1 MRKLYLGFLAG
12 LVIANFN
19 AQTKKIA
26 FIGQADVYSNNIPT
40 ANDGLVYD
48 DDRAAA
54 VWFMDTFV
62 PKYSGNVSGSYF
74 SFQDVAE
81 GADISSYDVVWIQS
95 DGATFTERLNEW
107 PRGTVEGNGDKHC
120 ILRENG
126 FEWNGQCTQ
135 LEDDFIWKIKQ
146 FYKSG
151 KKLFLGNFVGKGL
164 EVLGVF

>member
-62 PKYSGNVSGSYF
+62 PKYSKR
-74 SFQDVAE
+74 
-81 GADISSYDVVWIQS
+81 I
-95 DGATFTERLNEW
+95 
-107 PRGTVEGNGDKHC
+107 
-120 ILRENG
+120 
-126 FEWNGQCTQ
+126 GQLFFLPGCGGRCGHQQ
-135 LEDDFIWKIKQ
+135 L
-146 FYKSG
+146 
-151 KKLFLGNFVGKGL
+151 
-164 EVLGVF
+164 